1 MNDDPPTR
9 EVTLC
14 TSRPGSRADA
24 VQEEG
29 GWTPTA
35 GMARSP
41 CGADDASRREPG
53 RDRRWGLGRGHRP
66 SAHPF
71 PGRAAAIEGSGT
83 TGLRCGTS
91 STRRRCMSL
100 PSVAGL
106 PSSLPRTS
114 TSVRSAIFLGRF
126 GTEDT
131 PTRRAKAAGAA
142 VQYAKESAHA
152 HTLAYVRVFS
162 AMTATLDGCSHRAP
176 CTETP
181 SDRRFSQT

>member
-66 SAHPF
+66 S
-71 PGRAAAIEGSGT
+71 
-83 TGLRCGTS
+83 
-91 STRRRCMSL
+91 
-100 PSVAGL
+100 
-106 PSSLPRTS
+106 
-114 TSVRSAIFLGRF
+114 
-126 GTEDT
+126 
-131 PTRRAKAAGAA
+131 
-142 VQYAKESAHA
+142 VQYGQQVSSVE
-152 HTLAYVRVFS
+152 RVFTIHNRVLQRPKTLS
-162 AMTATLDGCSHRAP
+162 EPQRSMTS
-176 CTETP
+176 
-181 SDRRFSQT
+181 

>member
-66 SAHPF
+66 SVPPF
-71 PGRAAAIEGSGT
+71 PGRAELLMAVEMFSL
-83 TGLRCGTS
+83 TGAPLCS
-91 STRRRCMSL
+91 AYELESIPEAHRRTERDADENGMGRLHIC
-100 PSVAGL
+100 
-106 PSSLPRTS
+106 
-114 TSVRSAIFLGRF
+114 SAVTL
-126 GTEDT
+126 D
-131 PTRRAKAAGAA
+131 RRAGA
-142 VQYAKESAHA
+142 
-152 HTLAYVRVFS
+152 R
-162 AMTATLDGCSHRAP
+162 P
-176 CTETP
+176 TP
-181 SDRRFSQT
+181 